1 MQKNTN
7 SLIEKDETFSPADEV
22 LPFKRPEKDF
32 FLSGVIHWVN
42 AIWKIQIFAFNP
54 YELKYLRRPF

>member
-22 LPFKRPEKDF
+22 LPFKRPENDF
-32 FLSGVIHWVN
+32 FLSGAIHYEN
-42 AIWKIQIFAFNP
+42 AI
-54 YELKYLRRPF
+54 